1 MNGKQWTTGV
11 AAAAVLLS
19 SGVTAMAQQPTTPG
33 TTSSTTMESLSAGD
47 RQFILEAT
55 RVSERSVEL
64 GARMV
69 AEHDRIARELKQLAL
84 NKGLRVGDTKRPEE
98 PSYEMLTKLSSP
110 GFDKAYLA
118 AMAKDQE
125 QDVAEFRRMSEQGQD
140 PDLKAWAARTLPTL
154 EGQLQTGK
162 AVQGTMGAARGRG
175 PQRREA
181 SAAGGGCRP
190 RLHADYNG
198 RALTES

>member
-19 SGVTAMAQQPTTPG
+19 SGVTAMAQQPRTPG
-33 TTSSTTMESLSAGD
+33 ATSHTTMESLSAGD
-47 RQFILEAT
+47 RQFILDAT
-55 RVSERSVEL
+55 RVSERDVELGELAKEKGQSITVKEL

-69 AEHDRIARELKQLAL
+69 ADHGRIARELKRLAL
-84 NKGLRVGDTKRPEE
+84 SKGLRVGDTKRPEE
-98 PSYEMLTKLSSP
+98 PSYDRLTKLSSP
-110 GFDKAYLA
+110 AFDKAYLE

-154 EGQLQTGK
+154 EGQLQTVK
-162 AVQGTMGAARGRG
+162 AIQGTMQGAVR
-175 PQRREA
+175 
-181 SAAGGGCRP
+181 
-190 RLHADYNG
+190 
-198 RALTES
+198 

>member
-33 TTSSTTMESLSAGD
+33 TTSSTTMESLSGGD
-47 RQFILEAT
+47 RQFVLDAV
-55 RVSERSVEL
+55 RVSERAVEL

-69 AEHDRIARELKQLAL
+69 VEHGRIARELKQLAL

-98 PSYEMLTKLSSP
+98 PSYDMLTKLSSP

-125 QDVAEFRRMSEQGQD
+125 HDVAEFRRMSEQGQD
-140 PDLKAWAARTLPTL
+140 PDLKAWAARTQPTL
-154 EGQLQTGK
+154 EGQLQTVK
-162 AVQGTMGAARGRG
+162 AVQGTMGASR
-175 PQRREA
+175 
-181 SAAGGGCRP
+181 
-190 RLHADYNG
+190 
-198 RALTES
+198 

>member
-1 MNGKQWTTGV
+1 MKGKQWTTGV

-33 TTSSTTMESLSAGD
+33 ATSSTSMESLSAGD
-47 RQFILEAT
+47 RQFVLDAT
-55 RVSERSVEL
+55 RGAERGVELGELAKDKGQSIAVKEL

-69 AEHDRIARELKQLAL
+69 VDQGRAARELKQLAL

-98 PSYEMLTKLSSP
+98 PSYDWLTKLSSP
-110 GFDKAYLA
+110 GFDKAYLE
-118 AMAKDQE
+118 AMAKEQE

-154 EGQLQTGK
+154 ESQLQTIK
-162 AVQGTMGAARGRG
+162 AIQGRMQGAVR
-175 PQRREA
+175 
-181 SAAGGGCRP
+181 
-190 RLHADYNG
+190 
-198 RALTES
+198 

>member
-19 SGVTAMAQQPTTPG
+19 SGVDGDGPAADDARDNVEHHL
-33 TTSSTTMESLSAGD
+33 ESLSGGD
-47 RQFILEAT
+47 RQFVLDAV
-55 RVSERSVEL
+55 RVSERDVELGELAKEKGQSIPVKEL

-69 AEHDRIARELKQLAL
+69 VEHGRIARELKQLAL

-98 PSYEMLTKLSSP
+98 PSYDMLTKLSSP

-154 EGQLQTGK
+154 EGQLQTVK
-162 AVQGTMGAARGRG
+162 AVQGTMGAAR
-175 PQRREA
+175 
-181 SAAGGGCRP
+181 
-190 RLHADYNG
+190 
-198 RALTES
+198 

>member
-33 TTSSTTMESLSAGD
+33 ATSNTTMESLSGGD
-47 RQFILEAT
+47 RQFVLDAV
-55 RVSERSVEL
+55 RVSERDVELGELAKEKGQSIAVKEL

-69 AEHDRIARELKQLAL
+69 VDHGRVARELKQLAL

-98 PSYEMLTKLSSP
+98 PSYDMLTKLSRP
-110 GFDKAYLA
+110 GFDEAYLE
-118 AMAKDQE
+118 AMSKDQE
-125 QDVAEFRRMSEQGQD
+125 QDVADFRRMSEQGQD

-154 EGQLQTGK
+154 ESQLQQIKATQGK
-162 AVQGTMGAARGRG
+162 MGAAR
-175 PQRREA
+175 
-181 SAAGGGCRP
+181 
-190 RLHADYNG
+190 
-198 RALTES
+198 

>member
-19 SGVTAMAQQPTTPG
+19 SGVMAMAQQRMTPAAR
-33 TTSSTTMESLSAGD
+33 SSTTMESLSDGD
-47 RQFILEAT
+47 RQFILAAT
-55 RVSERSVEL
+55 RASERDVELGELAKEKGQSIAVKEL

-69 AEHDRIARELKQLAL
+69 VDHGRAARELKQLAL

-98 PSYEMLTKLSSP
+98 PSYDWLTKLSSP
-110 GFDKAYLA
+110 GFDKVYLD

-140 PDLKAWAARTLPTL
+140 PDLKAWVARTLPTL
-154 EGQLQTGK
+154 ESQLQTIKAIQGK
-162 AVQGTMGAARGRG
+162 MQGAAR
-175 PQRREA
+175 
-181 SAAGGGCRP
+181 
-190 RLHADYNG
+190 
-198 RALTES
+198 

>member
-19 SGVTAMAQQPTTPG
+19 SGVTAIAQQPTTPG
-33 TTSSTTMESLSAGD
+33 TTSSTTMDSLSGGD

-64 GARMV
+64 GELAKEKGQSIPVKELGARMV
-69 AEHDRIARELKQLAL
+69 AEHGRIAAELKQLAL

-110 GFDKAYLA
+110 AFDKAYLE
-118 AMAKDQE
+118 AMAKHQE
-125 QDVAEFRRMSEQGQD
+125 QEVAEFRRMSEQGQD
-140 PDLKAWAARTLPTL
+140 ADLKAWAARTLPTL
-154 EGQLQTGK
+154 EGQLQTVK
-162 AVQGTMGAARGRG
+162 AVQGTMGAAR
-175 PQRREA
+175 
-181 SAAGGGCRP
+181 
-190 RLHADYNG
+190 
-198 RALTES
+198 

>member
-47 RQFILEAT
+47 RQFVLDAV
-55 RVSERSVEL
+55 RVSERDVELGELAKEKGQSISVKEL

-69 AEHDRIARELKQLAL
+69 VEHGRIARELKQLAL

-98 PSYEMLTKLSSP
+98 PSYDMLTKLSSP

-118 AMAKDQE
+118 GMAKDQE

-154 EGQLQTGK
+154 EGQLQTVK
-162 AVQGTMGAARGRG
+162 AVQGTMGASR
-175 PQRREA
+175 
-181 SAAGGGCRP
+181 
-190 RLHADYNG
+190 
-198 RALTES
+198 